1 MGPPEAPGPPLSESI
16 PDPRA
21 EERVPSPPLATP
33 TFAAEVAD
41 ALGLKAP
48 SPFPCCSRGGPPGRP
63 PTESREGEGPLLVS
77 AYFLNSSDSANAGK
91 HIHKLVALEESDQ
104 EAGSSPPE
112 GFSGASSG
120 GGGPPPSAPSEG
132 PSLGSPGGPHVG
144 VDASSLPSFTFGEG
158 PSETDSWGRS
168 PTQVL
173 NPKP

>member
-1 MGPPEAPGPPLSESI
+1 MGIPGAPGPPLSESI
-16 PDPRA
+16 PYPRA
-21 EERVPSPPLATP
+21 EERAPTPPLATP

-41 ALGLKAP
+41 ALGLEAP
-48 SPFPCCSRGGPPGRP
+48 RRFPCCSGGGAPEGAPN
-63 PTESREGEGPLLVS
+63 ESREGEGPLSVS
-77 AYFLNSSDSANAGK
+77 AYFLSSSDTPNAEK
-91 HIHKLVALEESDQ
+91 RPPNLVGLE
-104 EAGSSPPE
+104 GSNQGAFGSPPE
-112 GFSGASSG
+112 GGPSRASSG
-120 GGGPPPSAPSEG
+120 GGPPSISSGA